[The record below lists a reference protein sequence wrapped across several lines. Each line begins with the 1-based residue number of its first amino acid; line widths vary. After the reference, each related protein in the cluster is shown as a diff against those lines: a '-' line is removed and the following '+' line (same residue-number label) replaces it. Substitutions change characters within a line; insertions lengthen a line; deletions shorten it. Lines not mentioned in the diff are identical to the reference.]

1 MSYMIGTYQYFDNSF
16 LYDVKEFQQP
26 QIPTYEPGSFFD
38 YLQKQHPKWF
48 IILQKAGRLFF
59 FNYKNYTMF
68 IPQEDSISD
77 QLLVNMD
84 RQYALAL
91 FNRHT
96 IEGSFDKLVLET
108 SRYQQVSTLVSGKA
122 LLIVY
127 NGNQIIIDQTAVI
140 LGHESRFPHV
150 ITHVISNLLV

>member
-1 MSYMIGTYQYFDNSF
+1 MSYMIGAYQYFDNSF

-127 NGNQIIIDQTAVI
+127 NGNQIIIDQTAII
-140 LGHESRFPHV
+140 LGHENKFPHV

>member
-1 MSYMIGTYQYFDNSF
+1 MIGTYQYFDNSF